1 MTFPTATLDSD
12 ALRHNLAAVRRLAGD
27 SRVMAVIKANA
38 YGHGIVE
45 VARALASADAFGVAR
60 IVEGLTLR
68 AAGIATPIVLLEG
81 VFSGD
86 ELQQAAANDFQLVV
100 HSLEQVAQLEQ
111 SSGHRFDVWLKL
123 NTGMNRL
130 GVTPEDFDAARQ
142 RLQRC
147 GAVRQVR
154 LMTHLFGAEETGGTG
169 TRSQIGSFLSL
180 ASGLNL
186 ERSIVNSAGL
196 IAWPAAR
203 AEWVRPGLMLYGISP
218 LPQQEAASLGL
229 RPAMTLATQ
238 LIAVQRVSTGEG
250 VGYNA
255 LWRAPRD
262 SLIGIAAIGYGD
274 GYARN
279 VRSGAPVLVNGHPA
293 QVAGRVSMDMT
304 AIDVSD
310 VPDAKIG
317 DPVVLWGEGVP
328 AERVAPYADTIAY
341 ELVCGIAQRV
351 TRVWKGAAG

>member
-1 MTFPTATLDSD
+1 VTFPTATLDGD
-12 ALRHNLAAVRRLAGD
+12 ALRHNLAAVRRLAPD
-27 SRVMAVIKANA
+27 SRVLAVIKANA

-45 VARALASADAFGVAR
+45 VARALDSADAFGVAR
-60 IVEGLTLR
+60 IGEGLMLR
-68 AAGIATPIVLLEG
+68 SAGISKPIVLLEG
-81 VFSGD
+81 VFSAE
-86 ELQQAAANDFQLVV
+86 ELQQAASAHFELVV

-130 GVTPEDFDAARQ
+130 GVTPGEFDAARQ
-142 RLQRC
+142 RLQAC
-147 GAVRQVR
+147 TAVGRIR
-154 LMTHLFGAEETGGTG
+154 LMTHLFGAEEAVGAG
-169 TRSQIGSFLSL
+169 TRGQIGRFLSL

-186 ERSIVNSAGL
+186 ERSIANSAGL
-196 IAWPAAR
+196 IAWPEAR
-203 AEWVRPGLMLYGISP
+203 TEWVRPGLMLYGISP
-218 LPQQEAASLGL
+218 LPQQDSAGLGL

-238 LIAVQRVSTGEG
+238 LIAVRRVPTGEG

-262 SLIGIAAIGYGD
+262 SVIGIAAIGYGD

-279 VRSGAPVLVNGHPA
+279 VRSGAPVLVNGHA
-293 QVAGRVSMDMT
+293 ANVAGRVSMDMT
-304 AIDVSD
+304 AIDVSE
-310 VPDAKIG
+310 VPNAKVG

-351 TRVWKGAAG
+351 TRVWKGSC